1 MYLLQGRKENDFGE
15 QAMCMCICL
24 YFLNKL
30 HTQNYMLFCKNSH
43 VKMFFFPPHPDSP
56 SPEGKRS
63 ASIADG
69 QASTAARGIYKYIH
83 FQVVKTNLPRKAE

>member
-1 MYLLQGRKENDFGE
+1 MYLLQGRKEKDFGE
-15 QAMCMCICL
+15 QAMGMSICL

-43 VKMFFFPPHPDSP
+43 VKNVFFPPQPDSP
-56 SPEGKRS
+56 SPEGKRL

-69 QASTAARGIYKYIH
+69 QASTAARG
-83 FQVVKTNLPRKAE
+83 L